1 MIASLP
7 MYLRPET
14 RAATNALWAATR
26 DALRARGIAAPDA
39 LDHDASPQAAWA
51 DPDLVLSQICNLPW
65 RLGFDRQV
73 TLVAVADHRLPDTPP
88 GHYHSALVIRRDDPR
103 DHIAAFNGATLA
115 LNGADSQSGWGAP
128 AAAAARAGIAFG
140 AARTT
145 GAHLE
150 SARAVASGAADIAGI
165 DAVTWEMIARWDP
178 FARDLRVLARTP
190 PTPALAYVTAAGRDP
205 GPIRDALTQALE
217 ALPDEARATLGVFA
231 ILPPDP
237 DAYARLS
244 VPELPPG

>member
-1 MIASLP
+1 
-7 MYLRPET
+7 
-14 RAATNALWAATR
+14 
-26 DALRARGIAAPDA
+26 
-39 LDHDASPQAAWA
+39 
-51 DPDLVLSQICNLPW
+51 
-65 RLGFDRQV
+65 
-73 TLVAVADHRLPDTPP
+73 
-88 GHYHSALVIRRDDPR
+88 
-103 DHIAAFNGATLA
+103 
-115 LNGADSQSGWGAP
+115 
-128 AAAAARAGIAFG
+128 
-140 AARTT
+140 
-145 GAHLE
+145 
-150 SARAVASGAADIAGI
+150 VASGAADIAGI